1 MKNQSEKIMK
11 SIWQVIDTESSA
23 MPSLKK
29 VIKEYNNIS
38 DAHDHSITDSRYRV
52 RLKPAQRQ
60 KKDKADA
67 DL

>member
-1 MKNQSEKIMK
+1 MKNQSSKPK
-11 SIWQVIDTESSA
+11 PTVWQVIDTESSA